1 MEVSKKERRRMSKD
15 ISEKRLEE
23 YEDVFADIF
32 NNLVASGK
40 KIVEED
46 LVMTMLPMRIRF
58 KRS

>member
-1 MEVSKKERRRMSKD
+1 MSKD